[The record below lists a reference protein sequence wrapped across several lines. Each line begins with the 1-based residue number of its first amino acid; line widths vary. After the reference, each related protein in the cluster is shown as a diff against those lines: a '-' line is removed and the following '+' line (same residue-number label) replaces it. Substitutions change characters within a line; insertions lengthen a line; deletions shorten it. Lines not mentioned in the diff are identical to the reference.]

1 MKILRSLLFTPG
13 NNLRMIFK
21 LTYGIY
27 PDAVILDLED
37 SVPPREKHT
46 ARIFVRD
53 SIPKLSSFGHKVFV
67 RINEDEYHEDLH
79 YVIVDGLEGIVIPKC
94 ETANQIRNIEKTVID
109 LEKERK
115 IKQQIRY
122 ILLIETPRGLV
133 NVTDILRSSERVDGI
148 AFGAEDFAL
157 EMGIPEPTSELI
169 SLPRTLIS
177 ITAHAFDIT
186 PIDKVYPII
195 NDLKGLREEAI
206 QALNLGYVGKLV
218 IHPRQI
224 KVVNEVFTPKEDEYK
239 KALKIINEYE
249 EAMEKGIG
257 AINVDGQ
264 LVDKPVYMRA
274 KKIFEKMEA
283 IHKLDERWRDL

>member
-1 MKILRSLLFTPG
+1 MKVLRSLLFTPG

-53 SIPKLSSFGHKVFV
+53 SIPKLSSFGHNVFV
-67 RINEDEYHEDLH
+67 RINEEDYHEDLH
-79 YVIVDGLEGIVIPKC
+79 YVIVNGLDGIVIPKC
-94 ETANQIRNIEKTVID
+94 ETANQIRNVEKTVRD
-109 LEKERK
+109 LEKERN
-115 IKQQIRY
+115 IKQQIKY

-133 NVTDILRSSERVDGI
+133 NLTDILRNAERIEGI
-148 AFGAEDFAL
+148 AFGAEDFTL
-157 EMGIPEPTSELI
+157 EMGIPEPTPELI

-177 ITAHAFDIT
+177 ITAHAFGIT

-195 NDLKGLREEAI
+195 NDLEGLRQEAI
-206 QALNLGYVGKLV
+206 QALNLGYIGKLI

-224 KVVNEVFTPKEDEYK
+224 KVVNEVFTPKDDEYK
-239 KALKIINEYE
+239 RALRIIHEYE
-249 EAMEKGIG
+249 KAMKKGIG
-257 AINVDGQ
+257 AINVDGL

-274 KKIFEKMEA
+274 KKIIERMKA
-283 IHKLDERWRDL
+283 IQKLDERWRDL